1 MPTTTQSDNRVLLA
15 VLFPARPC
23 LQLVRVFTATMM
35 QFKLC
40 YNWRAGAAHQGLHL
54 WLRCARACAS
64 GCGCDWSFSTAGDSR
79 IHTGIHPGKIRC
91 YCDNDACPRGIRG
104 VERCGGRTCGGLE
117 GRPDVCVRA
126 VGFEIPKDRS
136 QEFRAAL
143 TRAPGPASVTFSK
156 HINLHACHFDPAH
169 PGFGTAGQRC

>member
-91 YCDNDACPRGIRG
+91 CCDNDACPRGIRAAL
-104 VERCGGRTCGGLE
+104 T
-117 GRPDVCVRA
+117 
-126 VGFEIPKDRS
+126 K
-136 QEFRAAL
+136 FRAAL